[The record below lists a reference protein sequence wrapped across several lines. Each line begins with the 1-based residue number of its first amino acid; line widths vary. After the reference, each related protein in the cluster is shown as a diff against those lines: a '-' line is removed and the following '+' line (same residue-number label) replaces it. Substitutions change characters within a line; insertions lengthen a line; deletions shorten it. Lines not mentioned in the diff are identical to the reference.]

1 MVSRITRSWQ
11 FWMTL
16 AIIWTL
22 ATAASAWL
30 DLPRA
35 AHIAHDPEF
44 MNQLTPESSAIVR
57 GAAAAQQSAPG
68 APLWSEAPRV
78 FRMSNGKQLDF
89 PAITTDERA
98 AIVEREYHG
107 LLQARASGQ
116 HWLYLLERVALWLAP
131 LLLAG
136 LALGLLRGASSRF
149 SRHDSASLNG
159 LNGTRQVFFHAVLPE
174 VF

>member
-44 MNQLTPESSAIVR
+44 MNQLTPESSATR

-116 HWLYLLERVALWLAP
+116 HWLYLIERVALWLAA

-136 LALGLLRGASSRF
+136 LVLGLLRGGLKSIFKTRF
-149 SRHDSASLNG
+149 GQS
-159 LNGTRQVFFHAVLPE
+159 
-174 VF
+174 

>member
-1 MVSRITRSWQ
+1 MVNRITNSWQ

-16 AIIWTL
+16 AIMWTL
-22 ATAASAWL
+22 ATAASAWI

-35 AHIAHDPEF
+35 PMIAHDPEF
-44 MNQLTPESSAIVR
+44 MNQLTPESLAIVR
-57 GAAAAQQSAPG
+57 GAAAAQKSAPG
-68 APLWSEAPRV
+68 EPLWSDAPRV

-116 HWLYLLERVALWLAP
+116 HWLYLLERVALWLAA
-131 LLLAG
+131 LMLAG
-136 LALGLLRGASSRF
+136 LALGLLRGGLKSIFKTRF
-149 SRHDSASLNG
+149 G
-159 LNGTRQVFFHAVLPE
+159 QP
-174 VF
+174 

>member
-1 MVSRITRSWQ
+1 MS
-11 FWMTL
+11 L
-16 AIIWTL
+16 AIMWTL
-22 ATAASAWL
+22 ATAASAWI

-35 AHIAHDPEF
+35 PMIAHDPEF

-57 GAAAAQQSAPG
+57 GAAAAQKSAPG
-68 APLWSEAPRV
+68 EPLWSDAPRV

-136 LALGLLRGASSRF
+136 LALGLLRGGLKSIFRRGTHAITNSSHVF
-149 SRHDSASLNG
+149 TPASLRT
-159 LNGTRQVFFHAVLPE
+159 GTST
-174 VF
+174 